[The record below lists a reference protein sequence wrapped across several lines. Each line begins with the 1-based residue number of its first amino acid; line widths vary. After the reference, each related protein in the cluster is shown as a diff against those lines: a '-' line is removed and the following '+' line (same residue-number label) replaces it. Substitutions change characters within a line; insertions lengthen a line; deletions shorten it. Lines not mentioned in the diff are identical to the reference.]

1 MGKKKGNAKKGGQRP
16 MPTHQDSLRRDIDA
30 ARIHI
35 TDSNAYDGEDGD
47 DIADQLL
54 AALDARDK
62 AAAGITEATEAESTS
77 NSLQVP
83 DGGESS
89 RVSSLQS
96 GSSEKSA
103 ASSSS
108 PLKSAGE
115 KLLHVGER
123 MFHHN
128 RSPSGSSSI
137 KSPPLSQSP
146 PTTSHGE
153 KGSEQGSD
161 VHRRG
166 SIMRIFGHHATSSG
180 NDDTGG
186 AEDGGKRKVSRQ
198 KARLVSGG
206 RRPVA
211 VFGCSGGC
219 VRGLTHVSHRDLPVH
234 VLGVITAG
242 LASNTFSVVLG
253 SAYRGLKGINT
264 D

>member
-1 MGKKKGNAKKGGQRP
+1 
-16 MPTHQDSLRRDIDA
+16 
-30 ARIHI
+30 
-35 TDSNAYDGEDGD
+35 
-47 DIADQLL
+47 
-54 AALDARDK
+54 
-62 AAAGITEATEAESTS
+62 
-77 NSLQVP
+77 
-83 DGGESS
+83 
-89 RVSSLQS
+89 
-96 GSSEKSA
+96 
-103 ASSSS
+103 
-108 PLKSAGE
+108 
-115 KLLHVGER
+115 
-123 MFHHN
+123 
-128 RSPSGSSSI
+128 
-137 KSPPLSQSP
+137 
-146 PTTSHGE
+146 
-153 KGSEQGSD
+153 
-161 VHRRG
+161 
-166 SIMRIFGHHATSSG
+166 MRIFGHHATSSG